1 MLYHLLFVTIQWVG
15 GREQQVENI
24 STDLFRGQSQSSPG
38 VWRNGNTVV
47 GLESTFCSSWCPG
60 PHAAAL
66 FPRSFVKS
74 RSCQILPY
82 ALNRITHQDCLPPRA
97 AVDIEEINYTN
108 VPFKQ
113 WSYANAVPIETLI
126 VSCKCSALMKS
137 SWITDALM
145 WIICWL
151 FQSNNWHGPFPTGGE
166 EALGR
171 KAQGTRVLSCKNRC
185 GRGWEESH
193 SCPEREGN
201 HQITQRGYLKE

>member
-24 STDLFRGQSQSSPG
+24 SPDLFRGQSQSSPG

-113 WSYANAVPIETLI
+113 WSYANAGSYWNTYCFMQMFCPDE
-126 VSCKCSALMKS
+126 
-137 SWITDALM
+137 
-145 WIICWL
+145 IIM
-151 FQSNNWHGPFPTGGE
+151 
-166 EALGR
+166 
-171 KAQGTRVLSCKNRC
+171 
-185 GRGWEESH
+185 
-193 SCPEREGN
+193 N
-201 HQITQRGYLKE
+201 HWCLNVDHLLVIPK